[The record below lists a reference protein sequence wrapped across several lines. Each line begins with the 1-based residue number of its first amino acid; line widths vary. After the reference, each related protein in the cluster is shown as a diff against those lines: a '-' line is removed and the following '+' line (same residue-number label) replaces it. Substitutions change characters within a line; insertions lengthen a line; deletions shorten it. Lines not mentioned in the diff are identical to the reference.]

1 MDLMELMQA
10 VQVIDI
16 DLFENEPITA
26 ACGVLNLLGEGDTV
40 VLTINS
46 YGGDAYNYLRLRTA
60 IDFAHSRGVITFAY
74 CSGVAMSAGLFTFAA
89 CMNRISGPYAQFL
102 LHPVQTA
109 FMGDMKE
116 YRDDFKRTEKLNE
129 QILTMFHQ
137 DIASEMFVEDFIETC
152 IEGKD
157 QYLSASEG
165 VAMGFV
171 DSIGAIK
178 FETTVNILQIG
189 EDDLAQTKRLI
200 CDQRKALAS
209 VGDSEMTE
217 EELED
222 TIKELRAELRKLRKK
237 K

>member
-1 MDLMELMQA
+1 MDLMNLLQA
-10 VQVIDI
+10 VQVLNIES
-16 DLFENEPITA
+16 FENEPISA
-26 ACGVLNLLGEGDTV
+26 ACEVLNMLGEGDNA
-40 VLTINS
+40 VLMVNS
-46 YGGDAYNYLRLRTA
+46 YGGDAYNYLRLRSA
-60 IDFAHSRGVITFAY
+60 IDFAHSRGVVTFAS

-89 CMNRISGPYAQFL
+89 CMNRIAGPYAQFL

-116 YRDDFKRTEKLNE
+116 YRDDFKRTEKLNT

-137 DIASEMFVEDFIETC
+137 DIGSEDSVEDFIEAC

-171 DSIGAIK
+171 DSIGAVK

-189 EDDLAQTKRLI
+189 EEDLSQTKKLI
-200 CDQRKALAS
+200 CAQRKALAS
-209 VGDSEMTE
+209 AGDSGMTE
-217 EELED
+217 EELEE
-222 TIKELRAELRKLRKK
+222 TIKELKAELKKLRKK
-237 K
+237 

>member
-1 MDLMELMQA
+1 MDLMNLLQA
-10 VQVIDI
+10 VQVISVES
-16 DLFENEPITA
+16 FEDESISA
-26 ACGVLNLLGEGDTV
+26 ACEILNLLGEGDNA
-40 VLTINS
+40 VLMVNS
-46 YGGDAYNYLRLRTA
+46 YGGDAYNYIRLRTA
-60 IDFAHSRGVITFAY
+60 IDFAHSRGVVTFAS

-89 CMNRISGPYAQFL
+89 CMNRIAGPYAQFL

-116 YRDDFKRTEKLNE
+116 YRDDFKRKVKLNE
-129 QILTMFHQ
+129 QILAMFHQ
-137 DIASEMFVEDFIETC
+137 DIGSEAPVEDFIEEC

-157 QYLSASEG
+157 QYLSASDG

-189 EDDLAQTKRLI
+189 EEDLRQTKRLI

-217 EELED
+217 EELDD
-222 TIKELRAELRKLRKK
+222 TIKELRAELKKLRKK